1 MPTLDIAMPLALLA
15 VSTVALFLTERT
27 EGKLKTTF
35 EEREL
40 RTRDVVMLVVMIVVA
55 VSIIGYVSILDPG
68 QIFQNI
74 ILLVFIFSYSMLLF
88 IFTYLFSGMKQRRA
102 QLFSLGFA
110 VAGLVAGT
118 ISLLEPFADGLAL
131 YRALAFYGLAAF
143 ALVSVIIDAKKADA
157 KERWHVAVQP
167 PALFVLL
174 FVFFNVV
181 YDGALVWYPVLL
193 DVFALTFAVLIILYL
208 GSLFTWKTALVFAVL
223 LTVVDI
229 ILVLVTGTMVT
240 AAQQFTGLGLPVLV
254 YLPKIPLIPIPSGSQ
269 STGFFG
275 FIPSGLGLGDFFFA
289 GILALQ
295 TSKKFDKKTAILSI
309 VAMSIS
315 FGIWLAFIDEI
326 TSALE
331 PLIGHELLGFP
342 GTLMIIT
349 GWVPV
354 VAWKILSD
362 KKPWKRLR
370 GRKQKT
376 QDREINQKIG
386 NGVLPEQGA

>member
-1 MPTLDIAMPLALLA
+1 MATLDIAMPLALLA
-15 VSTVALFLTERT
+15 VSTVALLLNKRT

-55 VSIIGYVSILDPG
+55 VSVIGYVSILDPG

-74 ILLVFIFSYSMLLF
+74 ILLVFMFSYSMLLF
-88 IFTYLFSGMKQRRA
+88 IFSYLFSGMKRRRA

-110 VAGLVAGT
+110 VAGLLAGT
-118 ISLLEPFADGLAL
+118 IGLLEPFADGLAL

-143 ALVSVIIDAKKADA
+143 ALASIILDMRKAEA
-157 KERWHVAVQP
+157 HERWYVAVQP

-174 FVFFNVV
+174 FVFFNVA
-181 YDGALVWYPVLL
+181 YDGAPVWAPVLL

-208 GSLFTWKTALVFAVL
+208 GSLFTWKTTLVFAVL

-229 ILVLVTGTMVT
+229 ILVLGTGTMVT

-254 YLPKIPLIPIPSGSQ
+254 HLPNVPLVFSAEG
-269 STGFFG
+269 TVLFR
-275 FIPSGLGLGDFFFA
+275 GLGLGDFFFA

-295 TSKKFDKKTAILSI
+295 MFKKFGKQAAYTSA
-309 VAMSIS
+309 VAMTIS
-315 FGIWLAFIDEI
+315 FAIFEAFLPEVLGF
-326 TSALE
+326 LE
-331 PLIGHELLGFP
+331 PLLQREIGGFP
-342 GTLMIIT
+342 GTLMIII
-349 GWVPV
+349 GWLPV
-354 VAWKILSD
+354 VAWKMLSE
-362 KKPWKRLR
+362 
-370 GRKQKT
+370 RKQKQ
-376 QDREINQKIG
+376 QDREMDQKIG

>member
-1 MPTLDIAMPLALLA
+1 MATLDIAMPLALLA
-15 VSTVALFLTERT
+15 VATAALLLNKRT

-40 RTRDVVMLVVMIVVA
+40 RTRDVVLLVVMIVVA
-55 VSIIGYVSILDPG
+55 VSVIGYVSIIDPG

-74 ILLVFIFSYSMLLF
+74 ILLVFLFSYSMLLF
-88 IFTYLFSGMKQRRA
+88 IFSYLFSGMKQRMA

-118 ISLLEPFADGLAL
+118 ASLLEPFADGFAV
-131 YRALAFYGLAAF
+131 YRSVAFFGLAAF
-143 ALVSVIIDAKKADA
+143 ALASIIVDAKKAEQQ
-157 KERWHVAVQP
+157 ERLYLAVQP

-174 FVFFNVV
+174 FMLFNVAYEGV
-181 YDGALVWYPVLL
+181 PVWAPVLL

-208 GSLFTWKTALVFAVL
+208 GSLFTWKTTVIFAGL
-223 LTVVDI
+223 LTVVDT
-229 ILVLVTGTMVT
+229 ILVLGTGTMIT

-254 YLPKIPLIPIPSGSQ
+254 HLPNVPFAFSSEGEIL
-269 STGFFG
+269 FR
-275 FIPSGLGLGDFFFA
+275 GLGLGDFFFA

-295 TSKKFDKKTAILSI
+295 TFKKFDKKTANISI
-309 VAMSIS
+309 VTMTLS
-315 FGIWLAFIDEI
+315 FGIWLAFMGEI

-331 PLIGHELLGFP
+331 PLLGHIPRGFP

-354 VAWKILSD
+354 VAWKLLSE
-362 KKPWKRLR
+362 
-370 GRKQKT
+370 RKQKT
-376 QDREINQKIG
+376 QDREMDQKIG
-386 NGVLPEQGA
+386 NGVLPEQGT